1 MVLGYVSEEIMANVK
16 VYKVHLW
23 RDTKALSVFV
33 SMGITA
39 VRLILSNMS
48 NLLIFGI
55 VRREHLPLW

>member
-33 SMGITA
+33 CMGITA
-39 VRLILSNMS
+39 VRFILSNMS
-48 NLLIFGI
+48 NLLIFGSD
-55 VRREHLPLW
+55 RREHLPL

>member
-33 SMGITA
+33 CMGITE
-39 VRLILSNMS
+39 VRFILSNMS
-48 NLLIFGI
+48 NLLIFGSD
-55 VRREHLPLW
+55 RREHLPL